1 MKKLNPQEWTRFWDE
16 SASITTFGTHTD
28 KNYEF
33 QILEFWQHQL
43 SGDFEQVVDLACGNG
58 ALSWIAHEIFV
69 NAKQNNRVTGVDIA
83 NIKPFKTLGR
93 KSKHYPL
100 LEFVANTN
108 MDELPFADD
117 SVDLAISQ
125 YGFEYSDIE
134 KTVLELDRV
143 LKPAAKISL
152 IMHSTSSKL
161 IRPTTDLIK
170 ESSRVLN
177 EVRLHELYLKLDEVC
192 NSPGSDSDPKLLAEE
207 KKLRAAIAAATID
220 IGDHVDEIEGRVEAV
235 TKYIFN
241 MASEFTA
248 KAPRRNANRKTVIVE
263 AKTTLEKYQG
273 RIEDMRSA
281 ALGKSEEQ
289 DLKRYLEEVGF
300 SVEQGVLNYVKL
312 GNIGSTLIATRG

>member
-16 SASITTFGTHTD
+16 SASITTFGSHTD

-33 QILEFWQHQL
+33 QLLEFWQNQL
-43 SGDFEQVVDLACGNG
+43 SGNFEKVVDLACGNG
-58 ALSWIAHEIFV
+58 ALSWIANEIFV
-69 NAKQNNRVTGVDIA
+69 NAKQNTRVTGVDIA
-83 NIKPFKTLGR
+83 NIKPFKTLDR
-93 KSKHYPL
+93 KSKRYPL
-100 LEFVANTN
+100 VEFVANTN
-108 MDELPFADD
+108 MDELPFANH

-152 IMHSTSSKL
+152 IMHSTGSTL
-161 IRPTTDLIK
+161 IRPTVDLIK

-177 EVRLHELYLKLDEVC
+177 EVRLHELYFNLDDVC
-192 NSPGSDSDPKLLAEE
+192 NSPGSDSDPKLLIEE
-207 KKLRAAIAAATID
+207 KKLRTAIAAATID
-220 IGDHVDEIEGRVEAV
+220 IAGHVDEIEGGVAAV

-241 MASEFTA
+241 MASEFSA
-248 KAPRRNANRKTVIVE
+248 KAPRRSAKRKVVIVE
-263 AKTTLEKYQG
+263 ARTTLEKYLG

-281 ALGKSEEQ
+281 ALKPSEEQ
-289 DLKRYLEEVGF
+289 DLRRYLEEVGF